1 MAVPTSTL
9 WPLDPHTAAKH
20 QILRWYLQAWFPIL
34 GRHHRRIVYFEG
46 FAGPGQYE
54 GAEPGSPL
62 VALDA
67 ALEQRDHIKNEVVFF
82 LVEANEERAE
92 HLRDLVESRK
102 EEWSEAGFS
111 FEISHAE
118 FASELAGALDELD
131 TGGLS
136 LAPTFAFI
144 DPFGFK
150 GLPMSL
156 IHRVLQYPR
165 TEAFINFPVNPV
177 NRFIEH
183 PNEEINAQMI
193 ELFGTPEALDHKG
206 FDALRQLYQRQLEQ
220 VAKYVRFF
228 TMYRADGQPV
238 YDLFFA
244 SNNLLGLT
252 KMKEAMWRAD
262 PDGAFRFSD
271 ATDPNQAVL
280 FGSSLADPSK
290 LLSRLLARYNK
301 QSSVPVEEIEAWTL
315 EHTPFMGKHMRAA
328 LKHGEEQGAF
338 TVHSVKR
345 DGKPRHGKSFP
356 ADVVIDFTTVPPP
369 PPPAQ
374 PSLFG

>member
-1 MAVPTSTL
+1 MAVPTTTL

-34 GRHHRRIVYFEG
+34 GKYHGRIVYFEG

-67 ALEQRDHIKNEVVFF
+67 ALEQRAHLRNEVVFF
-82 LVEANEERAE
+82 LIEANEERAD
-92 HLRDLVESRK
+92 HLRRLIEERK
-102 EEWSEAGFS
+102 EEGLPSGFS
-111 FEISHAE
+111 FEVRHAE
-118 FASELAGALDELD
+118 FASEFADMLNELESAKL
-131 TGGLS
+131 T

-150 GLPMSL
+150 GLPMGL
-156 IHRVLQYPR
+156 IHRLLRYPR

-183 PNEEINAQMI
+183 PNEEINAQMV
-193 ELFGTPEALDHKG
+193 ELFGTQDALIHKG
-206 FDALRQLYQRQLEQ
+206 FDDLRQLYQRQLEQ
-220 VAKYVRFF
+220 AAKYVRFF
-228 TMYRADGQPV
+228 SMYRADGQPV

-262 PDGAFRFSD
+262 PEGAFRFSD
-271 ATDPNQAVL
+271 ATDPNQTVL
-280 FGSSLADPSK
+280 FGSDTADPSK
-290 LLSRLLARYNK
+290 LLSRLLAQYEGRAE
-301 QSSVPVEEIEAWTL
+301 VPIEQIETWTL
-315 EHTPFMGKHMRAA
+315 EHTPFLGKHMREA
-328 LKHGEEQGAF
+328 LTLGEQQGAF
-338 TVHSVKR
+338 TVEPTR
-345 DGKPRHGKSFP
+345 LDGKPRRKRSFP
-356 ADVVIDFTTVPPP
+356 AEAVIDFTSLPPSP
-369 PPPAQ
+369 SPAQ